1 METKGVNLNE
11 AGVEELQAIKDIG
24 PVRAE
29 GIISYRRALEV
40 RKIPFY
46 YRDMKELMD
55 GWTLPKGR
63 LDEMIANGEVHFGN
77 YPPPAS
83 NGEELT
89 RDKQKPGVNRSNY
102 TTEDSRASTES
113 GNDNTDIHDAFDAK
127 YLMKHERGTN
137 NEKGGEEELAEER
150 GGSRRTVV
158 WSDPGR
164 DSGSPTEGGLA
175 PIVPI
180 HPPERFTTGQGDSN
194 RTQDDLMHLSPSV
207 NGLSHSAASQI
218 EETGGYGM
226 EPWMRDHTPENKEA
240 GYRREE
246 ESCRHGPMSLSRG
259 DYTNESQTELKRS
272 IDNEERSAPQAFEY
286 WDSYGGDYTTNRSSD
301 NGGLREPPAVQR
313 GDLPRGDEVGRLEE
327 LFLGILTSQ
336 LKQYTQSSAEET
348 GKLASKMDR
357 YNQVAVEMSQQ
368 LEGSMDQ
375 LAQTTVARTAELE
388 SKVDHY
394 VEVSAE
400 WRDGTGVCGQN

>member
-11 AGVEELQAIKDIG
+11 AGLDELQTIKDIG

-29 GIISYRRALEV
+29 CIIACRQALEG
-40 RKIPFY
+40 RNMAFY
-46 YRDMKELMD
+46 YSDMRRLMD
-55 GWTLPKGR
+55 GWRLPKGR
-63 LDEMIANGEVHFGN
+63 LDEMILRGEVNFGN
-77 YPPPAS
+77 YPPSAN
-83 NGEELT
+83 NGEELA

-102 TTEDSRASTES
+102 TTEDSRANAES
-113 GNDNTDIHDAFDAK
+113 GNDNTDLHDVFEAT
-127 YLMKHERGTN
+127 YLVRHERGAN
-137 NEKGGEEELAEER
+137 NEEGGEEELAEER
-150 GGSRRTVV
+150 GGSRGAVV

-180 HPPERFTTGQGDSN
+180 HPTERFTTSQGDSK
-194 RTQDDLMHLSPSV
+194 RTQDDLMHLSPSA

-226 EPWMRDHTPENKEA
+226 EHWMRDHTPENKEA
-240 GYRREE
+240 GYRHEE

-259 DYTNESQTELKRS
+259 DYTNESQTELKGG

-327 LFLGILTSQ
+327 LFLGILTS
-336 LKQYTQSSAEET
+336 
-348 GKLASKMDR
+348 
-357 YNQVAVEMSQQ
+357 
-368 LEGSMDQ
+368 
-375 LAQTTVARTAELE
+375 
-388 SKVDHY
+388 
-394 VEVSAE
+394 
-400 WRDGTGVCGQN
+400 